1 MKLEPDAY
9 DEIVG
14 RLVSLHNLAA
24 ELAEAFDNEASR
36 KGAEE
41 MRASLQRVL
50 QLLKYQEIDS
60 ASWPTTR

>member
-1 MKLEPDAY
+1 MKLEPDDYA
-9 DEIVG
+9 EVVG

-41 MRASLQRVL
+41 MRASL
-50 QLLKYQEIDS
+50 S
-60 ASWPTTR
+60 ACSSF